1 MRPRFRQENPAHREA
16 FHKCC
21 LHPADPAPCRAPN
34 NHRSN
39 RQGENAMKKIMLS
52 LFQPV
57 ALVAIVVFWAFA
69 PAPLTQNPWTV
80 TVATAV
86 ATAIAVALEFVSERH
101 VSWRTNGREFA
112 TDLFYTI
119 LSYTVIAQLVKKLA
133 DEPLASVKQSLGVST
148 LWVMHLPFVVQVALV
163 VFVIEFFQ
171 YWMHRAMHNSFL
183 WWTHAPHHHITQ
195 LNAMKGAVG
204 NPIELFLVTLSLV
217 ALFDVPESAVFC
229 GLTILTF
236 VSSCAHANVRFDPP
250 RWYSYVWT
258 TIESHSKHHSAT
270 YEDTRCNYA
279 NSLILIDHMCGTF
292 RDGESEIVGQ
302 DELKR
307 LSIWQ
312 QFTFPLR
319 PLIATIKA
327 RQAGSTSVEGM

>member
-1 MRPRFRQENPAHREA
+1 MEA
-16 FHKCC
+16 K
-21 LHPADPAPCRAPN
+21 RAPGC
-34 NHRSN
+34 N
-39 RQGENAMKKIMLS
+39 RKGGNAVKRIALS

-57 ALVAIVVFWAFA
+57 MLAVIVLFWAIA

-80 TVATAV
+80 IVATSLV
-86 ATAIAVALEFVSERH
+86 TAIVVALEFVSERH

-112 TDLFYTI
+112 TDLLYTI
-119 LSYTVIAQLVKKLA
+119 LVATVIVKLVKKLA
-133 DEPLASVKQSLGVST
+133 DEPLASAKHALGMST
-148 LWVMHLPFVVQVALV
+148 LWVMHLPFIVQVALM
-163 VFVIEFFQ
+163 VFLIEFFQ

-204 NPIELFLVTLSLV
+204 NPIELFLVTISLV

-229 GLTILTF
+229 ALTILTL

-279 NSLILIDHMCGTF
+279 NSLILIDHVFGTF

-302 DELKR
+302 DERKR

-327 RQAGSTSVEGM
+327 RQDRHPVDSRRFRPIPRRRQG